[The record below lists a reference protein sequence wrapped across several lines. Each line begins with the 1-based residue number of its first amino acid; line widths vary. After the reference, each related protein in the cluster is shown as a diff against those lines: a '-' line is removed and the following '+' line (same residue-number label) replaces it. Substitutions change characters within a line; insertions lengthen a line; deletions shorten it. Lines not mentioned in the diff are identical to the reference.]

1 MEIEEVRKKRGGNR
15 HPTIKPEEVKEV
27 IVPYPLVNKPKVRL
41 ALTVSARGSGLCM
54 YIPKED
60 CDLYGI
66 IAGHILVVKI
76 DEHYRKRPEDI

>member
-1 MEIEEVRKKRGGNR
+1 MEIEVKKKRGGNR
-15 HPTIKPEEVKEV
+15 HKILDPVSLEDV
-27 IVPYPLVNKPKVRL
+27 IVPFPLVNKPKLRL

-54 YIPKED
+54 YIPKEE

-76 DEHYRKRPEDI
+76 DEHYRKRQEDA

>member
-15 HPTIKPEEVKEV
+15 HKILDPAEIQEVT
-27 IVPYPLVNKPKVRL
+27 VPFPLVNKPKVRL

-76 DEHYRKRPEDI
+76 DEHYRKRLEDT